1 MSGLQGKR
9 LGDYELIEPIG
20 EGGMAEVYRAKQC
33 TAFDREVALK
43 VIRPEFTGD
52 EPFRRRFLRE
62 AHVIARLSHP
72 HILPLIEFGHEQ
84 GTLYLV
90 MPLVREGTLRDLLK
104 EHQAPLSL
112 EEALPLFVPLCDAVQ
127 YAHQEDVIHRD
138 IKPQNILLQRH
149 THVLLAD
156 FGIAHD
162 RFDTKMTTTGIG
174 IGSVEYMAPEQ
185 AEGRADTRSDIYSLG
200 VVLYQLL
207 TGTVPYSGP
216 APLQVLFKKANDP
229 LPDPRKQN
237 PNLPAEIVDILQ
249 IALAREPHQRFASA
263 EALGHAFEQI
273 MSHAV
278 PSPLQSQ
285 MPWRL
290 SPDAGARG
298 EAESAGTQFPQAPAA
313 GGAPALQDVAAA
325 STLHIHSD
333 QSSWEAHNDQ
343 GLATAATTPV
353 PADSTPTLRYTSQW
367 SVNSQEPL
375 TTEGWAATNK
385 LHNEDWYNAPV
396 WGNQRDIPPPDAN
409 RRNQRPRLL
418 AILLVS
424 TLAAVL
430 LLTMCVSSV
439 ASGHLGLAWLHPG
452 SASTGS
458 QLLTPTPGSTIQPTQ
473 FPGPVS
479 TLPAWPPVGTTQ
491 PTSTA
496 MSQPTGT
503 VTAQPTTTT
512 TTQPTA
518 TTTSQPGATATS
530 VPTDIPAPQP
540 TATPAPVPTDTPAP
554 QPTAPTQGPNP
565 LPGNAPYPNGNG

>member
-33 TAFDREVALK
+33 TAFGREVALK

-104 EHQAPLSL
+104 ERQAPLSL
-112 EEALPLFVPLCDAVQ
+112 EEVLPLFVPLCDAVQ

-185 AEGRADTRSDIYSLG
+185 AEGRADARSDIYSLG

-249 IALAREPHQRFASA
+249 ITLARDPHQRFTSA
-263 EALGHAFEQI
+263 EALGHAVEQI
-273 MSHAV
+273 TSYAV
-278 PSPLQSQ
+278 SSPLHSQ

-290 SPDAGARG
+290 SPD
-298 EAESAGTQFPQAPAA
+298 
-313 GGAPALQDVAAA
+313 APALQDVAAA

-343 GLATAATTPV
+343 SLATAITTPV
-353 PADSTPTLRYTSQW
+353 PADSTPTSRYTSQQL
-367 SVNSQEPL
+367 VNSQEPPAA
-375 TTEGWAATNK
+375 EGWAAPNK
-385 LHNEDWYNAPV
+385 LHNEGWYNTPI
-396 WGNQRDIPPPDAN
+396 WGNQQDIPPPDAN
-409 RRNQRPRLL
+409 RREQRPRLL
-418 AILLVS
+418 AILLAS
-424 TLAAVL
+424 ALAAVL
-430 LLTMCVSSV
+430 LLTICVSSV

-452 SASTGS
+452 SASTGA
-458 QLLTPTPGSTIQPTQ
+458 QILNPTPGAATQPTQ
-473 FPGPVS
+473 FPYPVS
-479 TLPAWPPVGTTQ
+479 TAPSWPPVGNTQ

-496 MSQPTGT
+496 TPQPTGT
-503 VTAQPTTTT
+503 VAPQPTTATTPQPIGTT
-512 TTQPTA
+512 TPQP
-518 TTTSQPGATATS
+518 SPTATS
-530 VPTDIPAPQP
+530 VPTDQHHSQRQHRLLSPQILRRRSRP
-540 TATPAPVPTDTPAP
+540 RHYRPRPHRGLILCRAMRLTPMEMGNDALITVGRPP
-554 QPTAPTQGPNP
+554 QG
-565 LPGNAPYPNGNG
+565 L

>member
-1 MSGLQGKR
+1 MSGLQGTH
-9 LGDYELIEPIG
+9 LGDYELVEPIG

-112 EEALPLFVPLCDAVQ
+112 QEALPLFVPLCDAVQ

-156 FGIAHD
+156 FGIAYD
-162 RFDTKMTTTGIG
+162 RFDTKMTTTGVG

-185 AEGRADTRSDIYSLG
+185 AEGRADARSDIYSLG

-207 TGTVPYSGP
+207 TGIVPYSGP

-237 PNLPAEIVDILQ
+237 PNLPAEVVDILQ
-249 IALAREPHQRFASA
+249 IALAREPLQRFASA
-263 EALGHAFEQI
+263 EALGHAVEQI
-273 MSHAV
+273 MSLAV
-278 PSPLQSQ
+278 PLPLQGQ
-285 MPWRL
+285 MPWRP
-290 SPDAGARG
+290 SP
-298 EAESAGTQFPQAPAA
+298 
-313 GGAPALQDVAAA
+313 GAPALQDVAAA
-325 STLHIHSD
+325 STLHIRSD
-333 QSSWEAHNDQ
+333 QPSWEAHNNQ
-343 GLATAATTPV
+343 SLATAATTPV
-353 PADSTPTLRYTSQW
+353 PADSTPTLRYTIQR
-367 SVNSQEPL
+367 SVKSQEPPAA
-375 TTEGWAATNK
+375 EGWAAANT
-385 LHNEDWYNAPV
+385 LHNEDWHNAPS
-396 WGNQRDIPPPDAN
+396 WGTQRDIPPQDAN
-409 RRNQRPRLL
+409 KREQRPRLL

-439 ASGHLGLAWLHPG
+439 ASGHLGLGWLHPG

-458 QLLTPTPGSTIQPTQ
+458 QLLTPTPGATIQPTQ

-479 TLPAWPPVGTTQ
+479 TLPSWPPVGNTQ

-496 MSQPTGT
+496 MPQPIGT

-512 TTQPTA
+512 ISQPTA

-530 VPTDIPAPQP
+530 VPTDTPTPQP
-540 TATPAPVPTDTPAP
+540 TATSAPVPTDTPALQPTATP
-554 QPTAPTQGPNP
+554 QPAPTQGPN
-565 LPGNAPYPNGNG
+565 LPPGSTPGPQGATTP